1 MAVCAQARMAEVP
14 KGEIGGFPY
23 TRMALQPLATDS
35 AEPGVT

>member
-1 MAVCAQARMAEVP
+1 MPKPAWPKCP